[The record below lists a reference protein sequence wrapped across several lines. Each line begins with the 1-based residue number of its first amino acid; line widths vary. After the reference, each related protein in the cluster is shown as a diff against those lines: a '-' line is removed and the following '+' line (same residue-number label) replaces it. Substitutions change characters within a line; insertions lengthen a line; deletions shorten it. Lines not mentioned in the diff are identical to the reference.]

1 MKAIKLVSQH
11 QVNDTVKLTFG
22 KKSLEYTVAAVKFT
36 HIGEVL
42 YDIYITT
49 PDSGF
54 MIKDIGSTFVEK
66 LEK

>member
-1 MKAIKLVSQH
+1 MKTIKLVSQH
-11 QVNDTVKLTFG
+11 QVNDAVKLTFG
-22 KKSLEYTVAAVKFT
+22 KKSLEYTVVAVKFT

-42 YDIYITT
+42 YDIYVNT

-54 MIKDIGSTFVEK
+54 IIKDIGSTFVEK